1 MQELHS
7 DDSEELFIASV
18 DEGMLSEDYDLVG
31 IQDSGPGEDSG
42 TGFRGAFAEKFS
54 FRFSS
59 ERSPR

>member
-31 IQDSGPGEDSG
+31 IQDSGPGEDSRTDCELFIVSVG
-42 TGFRGAFAEKFS
+42 TEV
-54 FRFSS
+54 
-59 ERSPR
+59 